1 MKGVNMQQYGL
12 LIDNEFCTGC
22 HSCEVA
28 CKNEKNLPLGQ
39 WGIKVLELGP
49 WKRRDGKTWEY
60 RFVPVLTADCDLCEE
75 RVKQGSKPSCAL
87 HCLAQVIEYGPLD
100 ELAEK
105 MAEKGKMASI
115 FIP

>member
-1 MKGVNMQQYGL
+1 MEQYGL
-12 LIDNEFCTGC
+12 MIDNEYCTGC

-28 CKNEKNLPLGQ
+28 CKNEHNLPLGQ

-49 WKRRDGKTWEY
+49 WKLMDDKHWEHRY
-60 RFVPVLTADCDLCEE
+60 VPVLTSYCDLCKN
-75 RVKQGSKPSCAL
+75 RTAQGEKPSCVL
-87 HCLAQVIEYGPLD
+87 HCLASVIEYGTLE

-105 MAEKGKMASI
+105 MATKGRKASI

>member
-1 MKGVNMQQYGL
+1 MAQYGL
-12 LIDNEFCTGC
+12 MIDNEYCTGC

-28 CKNEKNLPLGQ
+28 CKNEHELPLGQ

-49 WKRRDGKTWEY
+49 WKLMDGKRWEFRY
-60 RFVPVLTADCDLCEE
+60 IPALTSYCDLCVD
-75 RVKQGSKPSCAL
+75 RVVAGSDPACVH
-87 HCLAQVIEYGPLD
+87 HCLAKAMEFGTLE

-105 MAEKGKMASI
+105 MKEKGKMASV